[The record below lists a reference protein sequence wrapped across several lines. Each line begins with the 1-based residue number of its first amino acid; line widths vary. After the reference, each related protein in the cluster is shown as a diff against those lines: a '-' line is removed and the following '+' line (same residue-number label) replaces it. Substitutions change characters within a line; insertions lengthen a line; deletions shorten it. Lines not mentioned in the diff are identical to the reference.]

1 MRERCAYSIKSAL
14 EFLSIPICATGRHAG
29 SEGAMKLK
37 IGTWVGFTPKSGN
50 PDTGKKYCISS
61 IETHQGLTFYRL
73 EQVEGGL
80 FLRESLYP

>member
-1 MRERCAYSIKSAL
+1 ME
-14 EFLSIPICATGRHAG
+14 
-29 SEGAMKLK
+29 LK

-50 PDTGKKYCISS
+50 PDNGKKYCISG